1 MLRLIGILILTSN
14 SDLEDDDDFANRWFA
29 PVKSET
35 GETKLNIVQQNM
47 EAIRAYAYE
56 AFDKIDTNGNGFIET
71 EELYAAVDD
80 DNIPMREKSYIMF
93 LLTHQQEIADS
104 QDEGVEDM
112 RDGISRLDI
121 EHYFKLVQARLA

>member
-1 MLRLIGILILTSN
+1 VSTTHN
-14 SDLEDDDDFANRWFA
+14 LEENEEFASAWFS
-29 PVKSET
+29 KT
-35 GETKLNIVQQNM
+35 NIVQQNI

-56 AFDKIDTNGNGFIET
+56 AFDKLDTNGNGFIET
-71 EELYAAVDD
+71 EELYAAIDD
-80 DNIPMREKSYIMF
+80 ENIPMREKSYIMF

-121 EHYFKLVQARLA
+121 EHYFKLVLERIS

>member
-1 MLRLIGILILTSN
+1 MSTTHN
-14 SDLEDDDDFANRWFA
+14 LEENEEFASAWFS
-29 PVKSET
+29 KT
-35 GETKLNIVQQNM
+35 NIVQQNI

-56 AFDKIDTNGNGFIET
+56 AFDKLDTNGNGFIET
-71 EELYAAVDD
+71 EELYAAIDD
-80 DNIPMREKSYIMF
+80 ENIPMREKSYIMF

-121 EHYFKLVQARLA
+121 EHYFKLVLERIS

>member
-1 MLRLIGILILTSN
+1 MSHSQNL
-14 SDLEDDDDFANRWFA
+14 DDDDFANAWLFSQSDSIQSVEKK
-29 PVKSET
+29 P
-35 GETKLNIVQQNM
+35 NIVQQNI

-56 AFDKIDTNGNGFIET
+56 AFDKLDTNGNGFIET
-71 EELYAAVDD
+71 EELYAAIDD
-80 DNIPMREKSYIMF
+80 ENLPMREKSYIMF

-121 EHYFKLVQARLA
+121 EHYFKLVLAQLS

>member
-1 MLRLIGILILTSN
+1 MTSN

-29 PVKSET
+29 SVKSET
-35 GETKLNIVQQNM
+35 GESKFNIVQQNL
-47 EAIRAYAYE
+47 EAIRVYAYE
-56 AFDKIDTNGNGFIET
+56 AFDKLDTNGNGFIET
-71 EELYAAVDD
+71 EELYAAI
-80 DNIPMREKSYIMF
+80 DNEDIPMREKSYIMF

-121 EHYFKLVQARLA
+121 EHYFKLVLARLS